1 MTLKRVIDADKISAN
16 LLFLRKS
23 ASAVRPYLY
32 QLLSRLF
39 TKWPVQTGEL

>member
-1 MTLKRVIDADKISAN
+1 MTLKIVIDADKISAN

-23 ASAVRPYLY
+23 ASAVRRYLY

-39 TKWPVQTGEL
+39 IKLPVQTSKL